1 MPSKTL
7 LLCGALGLIIMGA
20 LVGTG
25 LFVSRDT
32 HLVLEGKIQRARAS
46 EVRAGASVVIA
57 DVKLTNPSG
66 YLFMIKSADIEII
79 AADGKTLTGRFIP
92 EVDAKPMFSVLPAL
106 GDKFNPTIAIRESI
120 KPKSTVER
128 MVATVFEH
136 PIGVIESRKGL
147 VIRFKD
153 VDGPVSELR

>member
-7 LLCGALGLIIMGA
+7 LICAALGLAIMGA

-32 HLVLEGKIQRARAS
+32 HLVLEGKIQRVRAS

-66 YLFMIKSADIEII
+66 YPFMIKSAEIEIV
-79 AADGKTLTGRFIP
+79 AADGRILSGRFVP
-92 EVDAKPMFSVLPAL
+92 EVDAKPLFSVLPAL
-106 GDKFNPTIAIRESI
+106 GDKFNPTIGIRETI

-136 PIGVIESRKGL
+136 PIALIESRKSLL
-147 VIRFKD
+147 VRFKD

>member
-7 LLCGALGLIIMGA
+7 LLCALIGFGIVGA

-32 HLVLEGKIQRARAS
+32 HLVLEGQIQRVRAS

-66 YLFMIKSADIEII
+66 YPFMIKSADIEIT
-79 AADGKTLTGRFIP
+79 AADGKILTGRFVP

-136 PIGVIESRKGL
+136 PIGVIESRKSL
-147 VIRFKD
+147 LIRFKD